1 MNNFNHF
8 YDSVEIR
15 RVISVIVINEDS
27 VLSRIIGLFS
37 ARGYNIESLT
47 VAPVPQSDYSRMT
60 IVTIGSKRVIDQI
73 VKQLN
78 KLIPVLKVNEH
89 SDVIE
94 KDTVLIKIP
103 IDQDLSDVATLAATY
118 KGSIQNVTEDAIVVS
133 ATDELAIPSFLQ
145 DIGKLIISDIAKTY
159 GKSES
164 FLKLVKSNQVDIE
177 EIEKKMVG
185 LSSSEITANMFKHWK
200 LSETLINSIEFIDNI
215 QECKDE
221 YLEKTRILKIAKT
234 ACTINNPLDDKYIQK
249 ALDLA
254 KEYGFDIEKLS
265 KALDILQERLLDEK
279 KD

>member
-1 MNNFNHF
+1 MSIITNKIDSLPPLSSTVIELENFRKSPSKSPEELLKIIEKDPLTISTLLKVANSAMF
-8 YDSVEIR
+8 AFRSKVETPAR
-15 RVISVIVINEDS
+15 AISLLGVNFTISIAIGSSLRS
-27 VLSRIIGLFS
+27 VLSNDLEAYGIDMNDFIRYSNLISALVNIWMGL
-37 ARGYNIESLT
+37 I
-47 VAPVPQSDYSRMT
+47 
-60 IVTIGSKRVIDQI
+60 
-73 VKQLN
+73 N
-78 KLIPVLKVNEH
+78 K
-89 SDVIE
+89 
-94 KDTVLIKIP
+94 
-103 IDQDLSDVATLAATY
+103 TL
-118 KGSIQNVTEDAIVVS
+118 Q
-133 ATDELAIPSFLQ
+133 DELAIPSFLQ

>member
-1 MNNFNHF
+1 MSIITNKIDSLPPLSSTVIELENFRKSPSKSPEELLKIIEKDPLTISTLLKVANSAMF
-8 YDSVEIR
+8 AFRSKVETPAR
-15 RVISVIVINEDS
+15 AISLLGVNFTISIAIGSSLRS
-27 VLSRIIGLFS
+27 VLSNDLEAYDIDMNDFIRYSNLISALVNIWMGL
-37 ARGYNIESLT
+37 I
-47 VAPVPQSDYSRMT
+47 
-60 IVTIGSKRVIDQI
+60 
-73 VKQLN
+73 N
-78 KLIPVLKVNEH
+78 K
-89 SDVIE
+89 
-94 KDTVLIKIP
+94 
-103 IDQDLSDVATLAATY
+103 TL
-118 KGSIQNVTEDAIVVS
+118 Q
-133 ATDELAIPSFLQ
+133 DELAIPSFLQ

-254 KEYGFDIEKLS
+254 KEYGLDIEKLS

>member
-1 MNNFNHF
+1 MSIITNKIDSLPPLSSTVIELENFRKSPSKSPEELLKIIEKDPLTISTLLKVANSAMF
-8 YDSVEIR
+8 AFRSKVETPAR
-15 RVISVIVINEDS
+15 AISLLGVNFTISIAIGSSLRS
-27 VLSRIIGLFS
+27 VLSNDLEAYGIDMNDFIRYSNLISALVNIWMGL
-37 ARGYNIESLT
+37 I
-47 VAPVPQSDYSRMT
+47 
-60 IVTIGSKRVIDQI
+60 
-73 VKQLN
+73 N
-78 KLIPVLKVNEH
+78 K
-89 SDVIE
+89 
-94 KDTVLIKIP
+94 
-103 IDQDLSDVATLAATY
+103 TL
-118 KGSIQNVTEDAIVVS
+118 Q
-133 ATDELAIPSFLQ
+133 DELAIPSFLQ

-254 KEYGFDIEKLS
+254 KEYGLDIEKLS

>member
-1 MNNFNHF
+1 MFAFRSKVETPARAISLLGVNFT
-8 YDSVEIR
+8 
-15 RVISVIVINEDS
+15 ISIAIGSSLRS
-27 VLSRIIGLFS
+27 VLSNDLEAYDIDMNDFIRYSNLISALVNIWMGL
-37 ARGYNIESLT
+37 I
-47 VAPVPQSDYSRMT
+47 
-60 IVTIGSKRVIDQI
+60 
-73 VKQLN
+73 N
-78 KLIPVLKVNEH
+78 K
-89 SDVIE
+89 
-94 KDTVLIKIP
+94 
-103 IDQDLSDVATLAATY
+103 TL
-118 KGSIQNVTEDAIVVS
+118 Q
-133 ATDELAIPSFLQ
+133 DELAIPSFLQ

>member
-1 MNNFNHF
+1 MSIITNKIDSLPPLSSTVIELENFRKSPSKSPEELLKIIEKDPLTISTLLKVANSAMF
-8 YDSVEIR
+8 AFRSKVETPAR
-15 RVISVIVINEDS
+15 AISLLGVNFTISIAIGSSLRS
-27 VLSRIIGLFS
+27 VLSNDLEAYDIDMNDFIRYSNLISALVNIWMGL
-37 ARGYNIESLT
+37 I
-47 VAPVPQSDYSRMT
+47 
-60 IVTIGSKRVIDQI
+60 
-73 VKQLN
+73 N
-78 KLIPVLKVNEH
+78 K
-89 SDVIE
+89 
-94 KDTVLIKIP
+94 
-103 IDQDLSDVATLAATY
+103 TL
-118 KGSIQNVTEDAIVVS
+118 Q
-133 ATDELAIPSFLQ
+133 DELAIPSFLQ

-200 LSETLINSIEFIDNI
+200 LSESLINSIEFIDNI

-254 KEYGFDIEKLS
+254 KEYGLDIEKLS

>member
-1 MNNFNHF
+1 MSIITNKIDSLPPLSSTVIELENFRKSPSKSPEELLKIIEKDPLTISTLLKVANSAMF
-8 YDSVEIR
+8 AFRSKVETPAR
-15 RVISVIVINEDS
+15 AISLLGVNFTISIAIGSSLRS
-27 VLSRIIGLFS
+27 VLSNDLEAYDIDMNDFIRYSNLISALVNIWMGL
-37 ARGYNIESLT
+37 I
-47 VAPVPQSDYSRMT
+47 
-60 IVTIGSKRVIDQI
+60 
-73 VKQLN
+73 N
-78 KLIPVLKVNEH
+78 K
-89 SDVIE
+89 
-94 KDTVLIKIP
+94 
-103 IDQDLSDVATLAATY
+103 TL
-118 KGSIQNVTEDAIVVS
+118 Q
-133 ATDELAIPSFLQ
+133 DELAIPSFLQ

>member
-1 MNNFNHF
+1 MSIITNKIDSLPPLSSTVIELENFRKSPSKSPEELLKIIEKDPLTISTLLKVANSAMF
-8 YDSVEIR
+8 AFRSKVETPAR
-15 RVISVIVINEDS
+15 AISLLGVNFTISIAIGSSLRS
-27 VLSRIIGLFS
+27 VLSNDLEAYGIDMNDFIRYSNLISALVNIWMGL
-37 ARGYNIESLT
+37 I
-47 VAPVPQSDYSRMT
+47 
-60 IVTIGSKRVIDQI
+60 
-73 VKQLN
+73 N
-78 KLIPVLKVNEH
+78 K
-89 SDVIE
+89 
-94 KDTVLIKIP
+94 
-103 IDQDLSDVATLAATY
+103 TL
-118 KGSIQNVTEDAIVVS
+118 Q
-133 ATDELAIPSFLQ
+133 DELAIPSFLQ

-200 LSETLINSIEFIDNI
+200 LSESLINSIEFIDNI